1 MSRRVYLRN
10 QKIRRKKASI
20 ARFDFAK
27 KEMTYRSH
35 ISCTSMKKITIFSI
49 FIFSAVFL
57 VGSFFVGNIFAGSK
71 TNSDY
76 AGSIKKCLDAKK
88 ISQEK

>member
-1 MSRRVYLRN
+1 
-10 QKIRRKKASI
+10 
-20 ARFDFAK
+20 
-27 KEMTYRSH
+27 
-35 ISCTSMKKITIFSI
+35 MKKIAIFSI